1 MTLVLLLLVLVVG
14 GLLALAAGYWRAGAA
29 RWVSIITFVVD
40 LAIGLYLWF
49 AHATTLTLTQTGGWI
64 EHIRVPWIPRFGIH
78 FQLGLDG
85 LSLALILLSV
95 FLGLVS
101 TIASWREITERVG
114 FFHLNL
120 IWTVAGAVG
129 VFMALDLFLFFAF
142 WEAMLVPMYLLIAI
156 WGHEN
161 RTYAALKFFLFTF
174 GGGLLMLVS
183 IIALAVIHQADTGT
197 LTFDYFELLG
207 TNMSATAATLTMLG
221 FFLAFVIKLP
231 AFPFHTWL
239 PDAHTQAPT
248 AGSVILAGV
257 LLKTGAYGLFRFVV
271 PLFPEAA
278 MNFAPVAMTLA
289 VISILYG
296 GIQAFGQNDFKRL
309 VAYTS
314 ISHLGFVLL
323 AVFAWNAIALQG
335 AVLVM
340 LAHGITTGALF
351 MFVGAL
357 QERTHTRAMD
367 RMGGLWPQLPRMAG
381 IGMFFAIAS
390 LGLPGLSN
398 FVGEFMSLLG
408 TFQASAAFASV
419 AALGVVVAVI
429 YALHWMQHVFQGP
442 PSGDTNG
449 EAVSLRD
456 FGVRETSMMGVMIV
470 ITVWIGIY
478 PQPIMDVLHPALAG
492 LRDTA
497 LAASGGIRP

>member
-1 MTLVLLLLVLVVG
+1 MTLVVLLLVLFVG
-14 GLLALAAGYWRAGAA
+14 GLLALVAGCWRASAA
-29 RWVSIITFVVD
+29 RWISIATFVID
-40 LAIGLYLWF
+40 LAIGLYVWIV
-49 AHATTLTLTQTGGWI
+49 HADALTLTQTGGWI
-64 EHIRVPWIPRFGIH
+64 ERLQVPWIPRFGIH

-85 LSLALILLSV
+85 LSLALILLSL

-101 TIASWREITERVG
+101 VIASWREISAHVG

-120 IWTVAGAVG
+120 IWTLAGAVG

-161 RTYAALKFFLFTF
+161 RSYAALKFFLFTF
-174 GGGLLMLVS
+174 GGGLLMLAA
-183 IIALAVIHQADTGT
+183 IIALVVIHQADTGT
-197 LTFDYFELLG
+197 LTFDYFALLG
-207 TNMSATAATLTMLG
+207 TNMSAGAATLIMLG
-221 FFLAFVIKLP
+221 FFLAFAIKLP
-231 AFPFHTWL
+231 AVPFHTWL
-239 PDAHTQAPT
+239 PDAHTEAPT

-278 MNFAPVAMTLA
+278 MNFAPIAMTLA
-289 VISILYG
+289 VIGILYG
-296 GIQAFGQNDFKRL
+296 GIVAFGQNDFKRL

-314 ISHLGFVLL
+314 ISHLGFVML
-323 AVFAWNAIALQG
+323 AVFAWNALALQG

-351 MFVGAL
+351 ILVGAL

-367 RMGGLWPQLPRMAG
+367 RMGGLWSRLPRMAG
-381 IGMFFAIAS
+381 IAMFFAIAS

-408 TFQASAAFASV
+408 AFRASPAFASAAT
-419 AALGVVVAVI
+419 LGVVVAVI
-429 YALHWMQHVFQGP
+429 YALHWMQRVFQGP
-442 PSGDTNG
+442 PGGARG
-449 EAVSLRD
+449 ETVPLRD
-456 FGVRETSMMGVMIV
+456 FGVRETTMMAAMIV
-470 ITVWIGIY
+470 ITIWIGIY
-478 PQPIMDVLHPALAG
+478 PQPIIDVLQPALAG